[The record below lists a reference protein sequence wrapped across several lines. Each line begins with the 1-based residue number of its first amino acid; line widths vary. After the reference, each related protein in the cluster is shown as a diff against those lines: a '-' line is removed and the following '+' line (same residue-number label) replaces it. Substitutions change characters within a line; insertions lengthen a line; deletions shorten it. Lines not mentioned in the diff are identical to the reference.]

1 MNVNVSNKIVDIRD
15 NRKHQQRDIYLFE
28 FTHKQVFLLS

>member
-15 NRKHQQRDIYLFE
+15 NHKHRQRDIYLFE
-28 FTHKQVFLLS
+28 FTHEQVFLLS